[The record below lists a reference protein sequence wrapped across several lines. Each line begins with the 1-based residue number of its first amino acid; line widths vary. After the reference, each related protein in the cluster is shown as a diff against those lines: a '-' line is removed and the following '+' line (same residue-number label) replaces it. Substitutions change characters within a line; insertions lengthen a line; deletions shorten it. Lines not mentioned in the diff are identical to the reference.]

1 MRLFTLLLTGLL
13 TLSFAGAAD
22 ARPRRR
28 DRGDLVAQRPG
39 APGERREK
47 ARQRVK
53 AMRAMILA
61 DELEL
66 DEATSARL
74 APVLDRFDDELIKLL
89 AERVKLRGELR
100 GAHDAGDDR
109 RIGELIDKLVANQ
122 DARWDSE
129 RRRFAEVRRLL
140 SPRQAARL
148 LDVLPEIDRRIM
160 KALRDRRAG
169 RPAP

>member
-1 MRLFTLLLTGLL
+1 MRILTLLFTGLL
-13 TLSFAGAAD
+13 ALSFTATAEAQ
-22 ARPRRR
+22 PRRR
-28 DRGDLVAQRPG
+28 GRGDVTAQRPG
-39 APGERREK
+39 VPGERREK

-61 DELEL
+61 DELAL

-74 APVLDRFDDELIKLL
+74 APVLGRFDDELAKLL

-100 GAHDAGDDR
+100 VAHDAGDDR

-122 DARWDSE
+122 DARWDTE
-129 RRRFAEVRRLL
+129 RRRFAEVRRLI

-160 KALRDRRAG
+160 KALRERRAD
-169 RPAP
+169 RPGP